1 MWSDDGLT
9 PPASPAR
16 RQNGPV
22 GIVARTFE
30 DDGSSKLHDPA
41 EVGAII
47 QRSSELVWVD
57 VVDADD
63 EDLACLVE
71 EFGLHP
77 LAVEDAKEHGQRPK
91 LEHYANHSFVV
102 AYSKEMAEVDLFIG
116 PTWLITVRERN
127 PAGDACDIDAMRN
140 RFQREESGP
149 SGPTARVEPGVE
161 RTTVGHLVYVVLD
174 ELVDGYLDRTDA
186 IETRVEQIEE
196 SIIADEVE
204 VAHEVQTRLLRIRRE
219 LLHFRKVVLPLRDV
233 LVRLQKGEVEAI
245 DAIAREQLQD
255 VLDHASRA
263 VDQLDQ
269 ERELVGNA
277 VDALQSLVAN
287 RMNKVMK
294 RMTSWGAL
302 LLGSTLIAGIYGMN
316 FEHMPELRW
325 RYGYVWALGLMAV
338 CTTIGYRYFKRKD
351 WL

>member
-1 MWSDDGLT
+1 M
-9 PPASPAR
+9 
-16 RQNGPV
+16 

-30 DDGSSKLHDPA
+30 EDGTSHLHEPA
-41 EVGAII
+41 EIAAII
-47 QRSSELVWVD
+47 QRSCELVWVD
-57 VVDADD
+57 VIDGDD
-63 EDLACLVE
+63 DDFACLVK

-102 AYSKEMAEVDLFIG
+102 AYAKEMAEVDLFIG

-127 PAGDACDIDAMRN
+127 PEGGVCDIDAMRH
-140 RFQREESGP
+140 RFQREGAATGSTNR
-149 SGPTARVEPGVE
+149 TAVEPGAE

-174 ELVDGYLDRTDA
+174 ELVDGYLDRTDV
-186 IETRVEQIEE
+186 IEAQVEGIEE
-196 SIIADEVE
+196 LIISDQVT
-204 VAHEVQTRLLRIRRE
+204 VPHEIQTRLLRIRRD
-219 LLHFRKVVLPLRDV
+219 LLHFRKVALPLRDV
-233 LVRLQKGEVEAI
+233 LVRLQRGEVEAI
-245 DAIAREQLQD
+245 DATAREQLLD
-255 VLDHASRA
+255 VLDHARRV

-269 ERELVGNA
+269 ERELVGHVA
-277 VDALQSLVAN
+277 DALQSLVAN
-287 RMNKVMK
+287 RMNQVMK

-325 RYGYVWALGLMAV
+325 RFGYLWALGLMAL
-338 CTTIGYRYFKRKD
+338 CTAVGYRYFKRKD